1 MLITSLFNSA
11 LSRHWSLQA
20 EELCAHIIQSH
31 IDEEETCQAKVLFRG
46 TQARLT
52 LRPEVS
58 L

>member
-1 MLITSLFNSA
+1 MAIQPYPG
-11 LSRHWSLQA
+11 RHWSLQA